1 MHFLSVALPL
11 MVGSVNGRLKWP
23 NAPGLSLS
31 AGVPIAGSVNAL
43 TVESGSPCAPAS
55 AGNAAAAKIA
65 AAARTT
71 PRRAL
76 APLPIVA
83 SCPPNG
89 RGKRLGGVVRPA
101 AVRVVMR
108 AGGVLVEAVA
118 IGTHGD
124 HDERADRQEAQHRGC
139 HVEDSDEVHAGEATR
154 ARPPAP

>member
-23 NAPGLSLS
+23 NAPGWSLS

-43 TVESGSPCAPAS
+43 TVESGSPCATAS
-55 AGNAAAAKIA
+55 PGNAAAAKIA
-65 AAARTT
+65 AAASVT
-71 PRRAL
+71 PRSAL

-108 AGGVLVEAVA
+108 AGGVLVEAVVVGA
-118 IGTHGD
+118 HRD
-124 HDERADRQEAQHRGC
+124 HDGGPHPQEAPDRGR
-139 HVEDSDEVHAGEATR
+139 HLHHPHQVHSE
-154 ARPPAP
+154 PQL